1 MRSIRRLSPTLGR
14 GARRL
19 ALPLLL
25 SAVAACSPAG
35 PQEEPERRAPAVEAV
50 PARSG
55 RLPLE
60 ERVSGIV
67 RAANQVAIR
76 PEIEAR
82 VVEVMVRNGELVH
95 RGQPLLRLED
105 RTIDERLRQ
114 AEAATSEARAGFL
127 ELEAQV
133 VRTRAL
139 AEQELVSPLELE
151 TLEAQLDGARARVE
165 TAEATLEE
173 RRAALRET
181 LVRAPVDGRIGRRD
195 AEVGMLVD
203 PATVLFVLGD
213 LGELIVEVP
222 LTEGM
227 LAYVEEGQTVR
238 IGAAALPGPVEAS
251 LDRISP
257 FLEEGS
263 FSTSGEIDLPN
274 PEGRLRPGMF
284 VTVDVLY
291 GESEEATLVP
301 VSALWEDPAS
311 GTLGLYVV
319 EMEGVAEAT
328 GGQSGEPPGE
338 LSPEARPVDF
348 RPVEVRAVGRGAA
361 GVAGLAPGEWVV
373 IVGQHLLSRDEA
385 SAARVRP
392 ASWERVER
400 LQGLQREDLL
410 EGFLAKQQRIARE
423 RGVEPPSNEEFL
435 RAPGGGGGGG

>member
-1 MRSIRRLSPTLGR
+1 MRSIRRLVPIV
-14 GARRL
+14 
-19 ALPLLL
+19 PLVL
-25 SAVAACSPAG
+25 SVAACSPAG

-67 RAANQVAIR
+67 RAANQVTIR

-82 VVEVMVRNGELVH
+82 VVEVLVRNGDLVR
-95 RGQPLLRLED
+95 RGQPLVRLED

-114 AEAATSEARAGFL
+114 AEAAASEARAGFQ

-165 TAEATLEE
+165 TAEAALEE

-181 LVRAPVDGRIGRRD
+181 LVRAPVDGRIGQRD
-195 AEVGMLVD
+195 VEVGMLVD

-213 LGELIVEVP
+213 LGELIVEAP

-227 LAYVEEGQTVR
+227 LAYVEEGQRVR
-238 IGAAALPGPVEAS
+238 IGAATLAGPVEAS

-257 FLEEGS
+257 FLEAGS
-263 FSTSGEIDLPN
+263 FSTSGEIDLSN
-274 PEGRLRPGMF
+274 PDGRLRPGMF
-284 VTVDVLY
+284 VTVDILY

-328 GGQSGEPPGE
+328 GGQSSGQSSGQSGEPPGE
-338 LSPEARPVDF
+338 LLPEARPVEF
-348 RPVEVRAVGRGAA
+348 RPVELRAVGRGTA
-361 GVAGLAPGEWVV
+361 GVAGLAPEEWVV
-373 IVGQHLLSRDEA
+373 IVGQHLLSREDA
-385 SAARVRP
+385 AQARVRP

-410 EGFLAKQQRIARE
+410 QGFLAKQQRIARE

-435 RAPGGGGGGG
+435 SAPGGGGEDG